1 MFLCESLS
9 NLAGFL
15 AYLSLF
21 VCFIVRISQHDYV
34 FHVWLLFIT
43 VHILSQ
49 WQWKCE
55 VVGLVTFSSRWQRLF
70 FQMVSIKIAFK
81 KLWYFSVWTYSSL
94 RWLSKVIQ
102 PLFTNGRQFHFCY
115 MVFVRLCECVNKINW
130 HHCERAHL
138 TVFCPRVARK
148 LKLCPKSYFPTFFQ
162 LMFMNCLHAYVLHMS
177 TKSSSAPGKEVIPA
191 QKIVPIPYRC
201 NFRITFGLFFKASP
215 GAYLFIWK
223 LVFICTWMKTDLQD
237 YFSLDG
243 VIIIV
248 HLCSKSLQLMREVN
262 AQSSNGIHVIAL
274 CLGLEDGSLI
284 SFSWDGI
291 FSLHRYEEKFDFF
304 YRIMLDAVNFS
315 DKPALDLAKNRVLG
329 RA

>member
-1 MFLCESLS
+1 
-9 NLAGFL
+9 
-15 AYLSLF
+15 
-21 VCFIVRISQHDYV
+21 
-34 FHVWLLFIT
+34 
-43 VHILSQ
+43 
-49 WQWKCE
+49 
-55 VVGLVTFSSRWQRLF
+55 
-70 FQMVSIKIAFK
+70 
-81 KLWYFSVWTYSSL
+81 
-94 RWLSKVIQ
+94 
-102 PLFTNGRQFHFCY
+102 
-115 MVFVRLCECVNKINW
+115 
-130 HHCERAHL
+130 
-138 TVFCPRVARK
+138 
-148 LKLCPKSYFPTFFQ
+148 
-162 LMFMNCLHAYVLHMS
+162 
-177 TKSSSAPGKEVIPA
+177 
-191 QKIVPIPYRC
+191 
-201 NFRITFGLFFKASP
+201 
-215 GAYLFIWK
+215 
-223 LVFICTWMKTDLQD
+223 MKTDFQD